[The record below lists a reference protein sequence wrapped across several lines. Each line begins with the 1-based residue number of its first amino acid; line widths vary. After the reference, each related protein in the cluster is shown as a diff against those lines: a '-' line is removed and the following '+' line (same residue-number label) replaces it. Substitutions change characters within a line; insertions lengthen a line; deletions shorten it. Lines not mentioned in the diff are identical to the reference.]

1 MALVNAFI
9 IFREAQKM
17 VGEGADHAGFLA
29 ELQAQLLP
37 VTSADF
43 IDEHLPTKK
52 VASISAA
59 HKLTEFPEWTQ
70 IQEGVRKRPQH
81 QCKVCSIRK
90 QKVGQRIRPG
100 HYPGNTMT
108 CHQIWHVMW
117 KNGEERPHPRVGRGI
132 QMRSPAKKRRRA
144 ASDTE
149 EGSGAEEGGA
159 GSGTVEGGAGSDTD
173 VGAEERSGG
182 EGCAG
187 EDDSE

>member
-1 MALVNAFI
+1 MALVNAYI
-9 IFREAQKM
+9 IFREARKM
-17 VGEGADHAGFLA
+17 VGEGADPAEFLA
-29 ELQAQLLP
+29 ELHAQLLQ

-43 IDEHLPTKK
+43 IDE
-52 VASISAA
+52 
-59 HKLTEFPEWTQ
+59 
-70 IQEGVRKRPQH
+70 
-81 QCKVCSIRK
+81 
-90 QKVGQRIRPG
+90 
-100 HYPGNTMT
+100 
-108 CHQIWHVMW
+108 

-144 ASDTE
+144 ASDREEGSGAEEGGAGSGTVE
-149 EGSGAEEGGA
+149 GGAGSEGSGAEEGGA